1 MSLERRVRMLEDGAG
16 VGWSKPEAARVLRS
30 MIASGE
36 APSAPRDR
44 RLVWKAG
51 GALRHGLAHVGLE
64 AKAPGE
70 CTVEELRDA
79 LRAGEEPSTRFD
91 YLGLDPAVP
100 DPETPP
106 AWRPLLER
114 VDELGRECAPTLPD
128 PDDFGPVDWSY
139 S

>member
-1 MSLERRVRMLEDGAG
+1 MSLEKRVRMLEDGAG
-16 VGWSKPEAARVLRS
+16 DVWSKSEAARVLRE

-36 APSAPRDR
+36 APPAPRAR
-44 RLVWKAG
+44 RLAWTAG
-51 GALRHGLAHVGLE
+51 GALRYGLAHVGLE
-64 AKAPGE
+64 AKDPRE

-114 VDELGRECAPTLPD
+114 VDELGREFAPALPD

-139 S
+139 A